1 MAQPHPWLV
10 PREYDET
17 YRVTSAITLACLWV
31 CGTLA
36 YIWRGTKR
44 PQGASLVAFAAIT
57 RLVRTY
63 VGSCLVP
70 FMTNVVRDHKCREWV
85 DVPRSIL
92 ITVVYKLF
100 YGMQDIADVLMVVS
114 FDWRVYVALI
124 LCDAI
129 ASSLSTLHFLRAKQ
143 RLNDERSLPF

>member
-1 MAQPHPWLV
+1 MVQLV
-10 PREYDET
+10 PREYDEA
-17 YRVTSAITLACLWV
+17 YRVSSAVTLACFWV
-31 CGTLA
+31 FGTLG
-36 YIWRGTKR
+36 YIWRSRKT

-70 FMTNVVRDHKCREWV
+70 FMTNVVRDHKCRDWI

-100 YGMQDIADVLMVVS
+100 YGIQDIADVLMVVS

-129 ASSLSTLHFLRAKQ
+129 ASSLSTLHFLRAKE
-143 RLNDERSLPF
+143 RLNGERRQQF